1 MINFRDIALNVEE
14 IAHEAGDMILQMGKS
29 ITQADVEIKGLH
41 NYVTRVDKEAERLII
56 SRLKGIVA
64 DAGFI
69 AEEGTEVH
77 TGERYNWVID
87 PLDGT
92 TNFIHGVPISSV
104 SIALMEGD
112 KTVVGSVYEIH
123 SRESFLA
130 YHEGPALLNGSPI
143 RVSERNN
150 INETLL
156 ATGFPYYDYNLL
168 DPYLDLF
175 RHFMKTT
182 RGLRRLG
189 SAAVDLAWVACGR
202 FDAFYEYGL
211 NPWDV
216 AAGAFIVDRAGGSNS
231 DFGGGPGYI
240 FGKQIL
246 SSNKILHHEYIR
258 QIQMFFGKNESI
270 I

>member
-1 MINFRDIALNVEE
+1 MNYSQIAFRVEE
-14 IAHEAGDMILQMGKS
+14 IAHEAGQLILTMGQS

-41 NYVTRVDKEAERLII
+41 NYVTKVDKESERLII
-56 SRLKGIVA
+56 SRLKEIV
-64 DAGFI
+64 DGAGFI
-69 AEEGTEVH
+69 AEEGTEERI
-77 TGERYNWVID
+77 GERYNWVID

-104 SIALMEGD
+104 SIALMEGE
-112 KTVVGSVYEIH
+112 KVVVGSVYEIN
-123 SRESFLA
+123 SGESFLA
-130 YHEGPALLNGSPI
+130 YHNGPALLNGRPI
-143 RVSERNN
+143 RVSSRDN
-150 INETLL
+150 IHETLL

-168 DPYLDLF
+168 DPYLELF

-216 AAGAFIVDRAGGSNS
+216 AAGAFIVERAGGRNS
-231 DFGGGPGYI
+231 DFGGGSGYI
-240 FGKQIL
+240 FGRQIL
-246 SSNKILHHEYIR
+246 SSNAILHDEYLR
-258 QIQMFFGKNESI
+258 HVQMFFGEKERI